1 MEPIPLRTLG
11 SVFVVAL
18 GASAIALLATGCGAG
33 SSPAQQPARRSDAV
47 PVVVATVAKRDVPLE
62 VQVIGNVEAY
72 STVTVR
78 SQITGPLLR
87 VHFQEG
93 DFVKRGALLFTID
106 PSPFEAQVAGAEA
119 DLARNEALSGQAEA
133 SLKRDIV
140 QQKYAQAQA
149 ARYTQLLQ
157 HGVVSKDQTEQ
168 QQASADAMAENL
180 GADEASIRS
189 ARAAVVTARATL
201 ANLKIQLGYT
211 AIRSPIDGRTG
222 NLAVN
227 AGNLVT
233 ANSMDLITINQVQPI
248 YVTFPVP
255 EANLPAIKQYMAGGK
270 LEVMAA
276 SQNAPPGEEET
287 GVLTFVDNTVDP
299 ATGTIKLK
307 GTFSNQNRRLWPG
320 EFVRVRL
327 RLATQANALVVPDQA
342 VQTGQDGSFI
352 YVVKPDQT
360 VESRPVVTGSRVD
373 QVIVVQTGLQA
384 GETIVTEGQ
393 LRLAPG
399 MKVQTRAGRQGPPA
413 AARRAPG
420 R

>member
-1 MEPIPLRTLG
+1 MKLIPLRTPVSILAAVLCAG
-11 SVFVVAL
+11 
-18 GASAIALLATGCGAG
+18 AIALLGTGCGAG
-33 SSPAQQPARRSDAV
+33 TSPAQQPARRSDAV
-47 PVVVATVAKRDVPLE
+47 PVVVATVATRDVPLE

-72 STVTVR
+72 STVAMR
-78 SQITGPLLR
+78 SQVTGLLLR
-87 VHFQEG
+87 AHFQEG
-93 DFVKRGALLFTID
+93 DSVKRGDLLFTID
-106 PSPFEAQVAGAEA
+106 PSPFQAQVAGAEA
-119 DLARNEALSGQAEA
+119 DLARNEALLGQAEA

-149 ARYTQLLQ
+149 ARYTQLF
-157 HGVVSKDQTEQ
+157 HDGVLSKDQTEQ
-168 QQASADAMAENL
+168 QQASADAMAESVR
-180 GADEASIRS
+180 ADEASIRS
-189 ARAAVVTARATL
+189 ARAGVVAARATL

-211 AIRSPIDGRTG
+211 TIRSPIDGRTG

-255 EANLPAIKQYMAGGK
+255 ESNLPAIKQYMARGK

-276 SQNAPPGEEET
+276 AQNAPPGEEET

-327 RLATQANALVVPDQA
+327 RLATQGNALVVPDQA
-342 VQTGQDGSFI
+342 VQTGQEGSFV

-373 QVIVVQTGLQA
+373 QVIVVQSGLQA
-384 GETIVTEGQ
+384 GETVVTEGQ

-399 MKVQTRAGRQGPPA
+399 MKVRTGAGRQGPPA
-413 AARRAPG
+413 GARRAPG
-420 R
+420 S

>member
-1 MEPIPLRTLG
+1 
-11 SVFVVAL
+11 VVA
-18 GASAIALLATGCGAG
+18 
-33 SSPAQQPARRSDAV
+33 
-47 PVVVATVAKRDVPLE
+47 
-62 VQVIGNVEAY
+62 
-72 STVTVR
+72 
-78 SQITGPLLR
+78 
-87 VHFQEG
+87 
-93 DFVKRGALLFTID
+93 
-106 PSPFEAQVAGAEA
+106 
-119 DLARNEALSGQAEA
+119 
-133 SLKRDIV
+133 
-140 QQKYAQAQA
+140 
-149 ARYTQLLQ
+149 
-157 HGVVSKDQTEQ
+157 
-168 QQASADAMAENL
+168 
-180 GADEASIRS
+180 
-189 ARAAVVTARATL
+189 ARATL

-211 AIRSPIDGRTG
+211 TIRSPIDGRTG

-255 EANLPAIKQYMAGGK
+255 ESNLPAIKQYMARGK

-276 SQNAPPGEEET
+276 AQNAPPGEEET

-342 VQTGQDGSFI
+342 VQTGQEGSFV

-373 QVIVVQTGLQA
+373 QVIVVQSGLQA
-384 GETIVTEGQ
+384 GETVVTEGQ

-399 MKVQTRAGRQGPPA
+399 MKVRTGAGRQGPPA
-413 AARRAPG
+413 GARRAPG
-420 R
+420 S